1 MKQINIKFNE
11 ENATDMK
18 VYRRIKFA
26 AEGMTEYIR
35 QVVLMDIQT
44 DEMLYRLRE
53 WQEGAEADGEKD

>member
-35 QVVLMDIQT
+35 QVVLLDIQA
-44 DEMLYRLRE
+44 DEMLLKL
-53 WQEGAEADGEKD
+53 QEGAEADGEKD

>member
-35 QVVLMDIQT
+35 QVVLMDIQA
-44 DEMLYRLRE
+44 DEMLLKLR
-53 WQEGAEADGEKD
+53 EGAEADGEKD